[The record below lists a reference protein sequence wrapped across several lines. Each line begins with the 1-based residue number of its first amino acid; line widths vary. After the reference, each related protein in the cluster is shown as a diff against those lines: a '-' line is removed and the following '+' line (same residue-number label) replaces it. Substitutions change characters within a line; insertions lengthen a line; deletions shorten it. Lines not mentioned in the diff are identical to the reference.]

1 MGQTERILRIQQ
13 MLQDRRVVSRETFLG
28 ELEVSPAQFK
38 RDLAFL
44 RDRFQVQIEYDP
56 RKHGYLVAHGE
67 DAASVE
73 LPGPMYTAREIHSLL
88 IVEDLV
94 KQLQP
99 GLLDE
104 HLKPLRER
112 LKLLLGRRDLP
123 SDEIRKRIR
132 ILHMA
137 SRPSEP
143 RHFRQVSQATLM
155 RRRLRL
161 RYYNRARDD
170 STDREISPQRL
181 VYYRGNWYLDAWC
194 HLRNDL
200 RSFAV
205 DAMQKVSMTPTPA
218 QEIETAS
225 LDAHLGAGYGIFSG
239 AADKSAVLRFE
250 PTAARW
256 VGAERWHAKQSQ
268 KLEPTGHL
276 VLTVPYANEPELVM
290 DILRYGADVEVL
302 APESLRATVF
312 DRLRKTLT
320 RYSK

>member
-1 MGQTERILRIQQ
+1 MSQTERILRIQQ
-13 MLQDRRVVSRETFLG
+13 ILQDRQVVPRATFLD

-56 RKHGYLVAHGE
+56 EKRGYLLAHDKE
-67 DAASVE
+67 AASVE
-73 LPGPMYTAREIHSLL
+73 LPGPMYTAREIHALL
-88 IVEDLV
+88 IMEDLV

-112 LKLLLGRRDLP
+112 LKLLLGRADLP
-123 SDEIRKRIR
+123 SDQIRKRIR

-137 SRPSEP
+137 SRPSGP
-143 RHFRQVSQATLM
+143 RHFRLVSQATLM

-161 RYYNRARDD
+161 RYYNRGRDD
-170 STDREISPQRL
+170 LTDREVSPQRL

-194 HLRNDL
+194 HLRKDL

-205 DAMQKVSMTPTPA
+205 DAMRKVSLSPTAA
-218 QEIETAS
+218 QEVDATS

-239 AADKSAVLRFE
+239 VADKFAVLRFE
-250 PTAARW
+250 PAAARW
-256 VGAERWHAKQSQ
+256 VSAECWHAKQRHE
-268 KLEPTGHL
+268 LEPSGHL
-276 VLTVPYANEPELVM
+276 ILTVPYANEPELVM
-290 DILRYGADVEVL
+290 DILRYGPDVEVL
-302 APESLRATVF
+302 SPASLRETVIE
-312 DRLRKTLT
+312 RLRKNLI